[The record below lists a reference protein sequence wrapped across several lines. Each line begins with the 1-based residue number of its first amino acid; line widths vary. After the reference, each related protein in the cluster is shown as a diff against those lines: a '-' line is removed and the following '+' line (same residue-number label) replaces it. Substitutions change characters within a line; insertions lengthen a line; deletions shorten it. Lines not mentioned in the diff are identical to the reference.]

1 MTSTGSPLWP
11 HGSWSSTRPKAT
23 KQGRVKCWN
32 QRHHPILQYNWQ
44 HVNTSTYYLS
54 LLQKNTSI
62 LIQYLYLTN
71 SLYLCFYLAFV
82 QDLFLNIKPDI
93 WHKRNSLTHFIF
105 FHGFSQN
112 THTKIFLAWTLCWR
126 TYFNLLLLTTAFQKY
141 QKQFRA
147 KKLDLRSKFDNFY
160 FILLV
165 GATYSKRLR
174 TIECC
179 QHCQVK
185 HYIIWI
191 SSKKSYVKIWKFSKT
206 NNIFAIKR
214 KFKYL
219 FLLGISSGQVVSA
232 EEEVWGL
239 NIGEGKY

>member
-1 MTSTGSPLWP
+1 M
-11 HGSWSSTRPKAT
+11 
-23 KQGRVKCWN
+23 
-32 QRHHPILQYNWQ
+32 
-44 HVNTSTYYLS
+44 
-54 LLQKNTSI
+54 
-62 LIQYLYLTN
+62 
-71 SLYLCFYLAFV
+71 YLCLYLAFV

-105 FHGFSQN
+105 LHGFSQN

-126 TYFNLLLLTTAFQKY
+126 TYFNLLLLTTAPGTPSAFQKY
-141 QKQFRA
+141 QQQFRA
-147 KKLDLRSKFDNFY
+147 KKMNWRSKFDNFY

-174 TIECC
+174 TIEFC

-185 HYIIWI
+185 HYIISI
-191 SSKKSYVKIWKFSKT
+191 SSKKSYVKIRKFSKT

-219 FLLGISSGQVVSA
+219 FLLGIPSGQVVSA
-232 EEEVWGL
+232 EEEVWGS